1 MLRPSTVRPKKP
13 DRFTPCP
20 NIFASERDGQDL
32 RVLEPSSSPLPSAAA
47 AGRDP
52 RSGRDVVKAEFFV
65 FFFLEKGNFFHR
77 KLSKI
82 AENCD

>member
-65 FFFLEKGNFFHR
+65 FFFRKGQFFPPKIVENRR
-77 KLSKI
+77 KL
-82 AENCD
+82 